1 MFLKRF
7 TIIVSVV
14 FLITVLSHLNLFG
27 AAWGTVPLSVYQ
39 PEFSQRVTQMLNRYP
54 IELVGSGD
62 PNFELLKTNPAWG
75 TQSLQKLFQG
85 ASWKFLS
92 NGQFHFIPPATASAR
107 SDLFP
112 MHGTYSVLD
121 NTLKLEGESWADS
134 GSHASIDGWI
144 NFEGAIAYAN
154 VIYTA
159 SALDSHRIVK
169 LTQMLN
175 LSSPLSGSQPF
186 EEGQGVEES
195 EATDQELIFNSTWET
210 ADFGLIVL
218 QQNQHEVQGTYT
230 GYGGG
235 QITGV
240 AKGHRLDFT
249 WQDPIRGRG
258 QGFFR
263 SVPNGRILAGMW
275 TNDTDADNIVSSLA
289 TRSSD
294 LEDFNVAI
302 MPLDRQQIRDLGY
315 DLVLQGNCEKAVPLL
330 RRSLE
335 LFSAERTD
343 DPTRNVFQ
351 DTYLI
356 DEANILIRLV
366 HCQYALENY
375 EEFLG
380 YLNNAIELR
389 DLIAERDYLRAES
402 VAGLPVLADNLENWR
417 RRLVDD
423 SEKITALEQGQ
434 PFFENLVQVLVKL
447 GSYEEALVA
456 SEKSRARAFADLLT
470 ARLSSQASGVS
481 EIPSV
486 EKIRRIA
493 AEQNAT
499 LVEYSLASDKT
510 IYIWVIKPTG
520 EIEFRVSD
528 LQPSDSSLSE
538 MVQVARDSLGV
549 RGRGLFRVVPTR
561 ERQEQP
567 LRRLY
572 ELLVL
577 KIDDLLPKDP
587 NASIIFVPQGSL
599 FLVPFPALQDSEKRY
614 LIEKHTILTIPSIQ
628 VLENTRKLKTEIQQ
642 RLLKDALIVGNPIM
656 PLVAMGGKPPQQLSN
671 LPGSEEEAQSIARLL
686 NTRPLLGKDAT
697 KTVVIGRMAT
707 ARIIHLATHGLLEYE
722 ATRSSVR
729 SIPGAIALAP
739 DSTAASELISQEPG
753 DGLLTSTE
761 ILDLRLNADLV
772 VLSACDTARGEITGD
787 GVVGLSRSFISAG
800 TPSIIVSLW
809 EIPDAP
815 TTELMIE
822 FYRQWLQTGNK
833 AQALRQAMLA
843 TKAKYPNAP
852 QTWAAFT
859 LIGEGT

>member
-1 MFLKRF
+1 M
-7 TIIVSVV
+7 IDS
-14 FLITVLSHLNLFG
+14 
-27 AAWGTVPLSVYQ
+27 
-39 PEFSQRVTQMLNRYP
+39 YP
-54 IELVGSGD
+54 MELVGSGE
-62 PNFELLKTNPAWG
+62 PSFELLQTNPAWG
-75 TQSLQKLFQG
+75 TQSLQQLFQG
-85 ASWKFLS
+85 AKWSFLS
-92 NGQFHFIPPATASAR
+92 NGQFHFIPSVTASVR

-112 MHGTYSVLD
+112 MSGTYFVVNNRLE
-121 NTLKLEGESWADS
+121 LEGESWAAS

-144 NFEGAIAYAN
+144 NFEGSIPSAN

-159 SALDSHRIVK
+159 SALDSHKIVK
-169 LTQMLN
+169 LCQTLS
-175 LSSPLSGSQPF
+175 LSSQSSESQAF
-186 EEGQGVEES
+186 EEGQRVEEF
-195 EATDQELIFNSTWET
+195 EATDQELIFNSSWET
-210 ADFGLIVL
+210 ADFGLVVL
-218 QQNQHEVQGTYT
+218 RQKQHEVQGTYT
-230 GYGGG
+230 GPSGG

-240 AKGHRLDFT
+240 ARGYRLDFT
-249 WQDPIRGRG
+249 WQDPIRGQG

-263 SVPNGRILAGMW
+263 AVPHGRVLAGMW
-275 TNDTDADNIVSSLA
+275 RNDTDADNSVNVLA

-294 LEDFNVAI
+294 SENSNAAI
-302 MPLDRQQIRDLGY
+302 ITLDRQQLRDLGY

-335 LFSAERTD
+335 LFSAERTND
-343 DPTRNVFQ
+343 STQNIFQ
-351 DTYLI
+351 DGYLI

-380 YLNNAIELR
+380 FLNNAIELR

-402 VAGLPVLADNLENWR
+402 IAGLPTLADNLENWR

-423 SEKITALEQGQ
+423 SEKITALERGQ

-470 ARLSSQASGVS
+470 ARLLDQVSGVS
-481 EIPSV
+481 ETPSI
-486 EKIRRIA
+486 EKIQRIA

-499 LVEYSLASDKT
+499 LIEYSLSSDKA

-520 EIEFRVSD
+520 EIEFRVSE

-538 MVQVARDSLGV
+538 MVQLARDSLGV
-549 RGRGLFRVVPTR
+549 RGRGLFGIVPRR

-577 KIDDLLPKDP
+577 KIDDLLPKEP

-628 VLENTRKLKTEIQQ
+628 VLESTRKLKTEIQQ
-642 RLLKDALIVGNPIM
+642 SFLTDVLIVGNPTM
-656 PLVAMGGKPPQQLSN
+656 PLVSLGGKPPQQLSS
-671 LPGSEEEAQSIARLL
+671 LPGSEEEAQAIARLL
-686 NTRPLLGKDAT
+686 NTQPLLGKDAT
-697 KTVVIGRMAT
+697 KTVVTGRMAS

-722 ATRSSVR
+722 AAKSSVR

-739 DSTAASELISQEPG
+739 DSTAASESVPQELN
-753 DGLLTSTE
+753 DGLLTSAE
-761 ILDLRLNADLV
+761 ILRLRLNADLV

-787 GVVGLSRSFISAG
+787 GVIGLSRSFISAG

-809 EIPDAP
+809 EVPDAP

-822 FYRQWLQTGNK
+822 FYRQWLQTKNK

-843 TKAKYPNAP
+843 MKTKHPDAP
-852 QTWAAFT
+852 QAWAAFT
-859 LIGEGT
+859 LVGEGS